1 MNKTSIKRHGANEI
15 NEDEINEDEVNED
28 KKQPSFCWVVKTY
41 GIGCNPLCLMIEILW
56 PNHTKLDLPFLYP
69 NEPNGTVLVYLP
81 ESIRDL

>member
-41 GIGCNPLCLMIEILW
+41 GIGCNPLCLMIEIL
-56 PNHTKLDLPFLYP
+56 
-69 NEPNGTVLVYLP
+69 
-81 ESIRDL
+81 